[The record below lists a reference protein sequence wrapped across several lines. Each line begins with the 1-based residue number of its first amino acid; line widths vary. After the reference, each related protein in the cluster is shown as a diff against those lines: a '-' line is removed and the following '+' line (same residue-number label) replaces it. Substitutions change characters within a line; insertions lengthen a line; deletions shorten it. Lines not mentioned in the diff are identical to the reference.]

1 MHVYL
6 YYFLILRNRKLVKF
20 KNTNVFY
27 FVIISY
33 ILINAYV
40 LLFAKDMFYLFNALP
55 FAILIVLLAIFD
67 IEKIM
72 YLMVFSTPLAIS
84 LKELGYNDGLNL
96 SLPAEPLMI
105 GITLVYFLNE
115 LSHRVTDNK
124 ILRHPITILIFIQL
138 LWIIITTATSELP
151 IISIKFTLSRI
162 WFLTSCYFICTQFF
176 IRKKAIINHLMFY
189 AVALA
194 IVAIITT
201 IKHSSYAFDEKIAD
215 WIVSP
220 FYNDHTAYGA
230 ALAMYIPV
238 VFGMMFMKSIAK
250 PVKVFCFIL
259 LSIFL
264 ISIIVSFARAGWLS
278 LVVSLVVLF
287 TLLLKIKFRT
297 ILFSIIGAVILFVS
311 FQTEVLMI
319 LGRNNTDSD
328 GDITANIESMS
339 NISTDASNL
348 ERLNRWSCALQMFEE
363 KPILGF
369 GPGTYQFLYAPFQKS
384 SLKTIISTNFGDK
397 GNAHSEYLGPLSEQG
412 LIGFLIVIAIVLTVM
427 FLGYR
432 LVYTVKD
439 QSIKI
444 LTITILMGLS
454 TYFVH
459 GFLNNFL
466 DSDKAS
472 VPFWGFLAMLVCIDV
487 YLKDEIT
494 DNKGLV

>member
-1 MHVYL
+1 M
-6 YYFLILRNRKLVKF
+6 IKL
-20 KNTNVFY
+20 KNTYVFY

-40 LLFAKDMFYLFNALP
+40 LLFAKDMFYLFNLLP
-55 FAILIVLLAIFD
+55 FAILIILLAIFD

-72 YLMVFSTPLAIS
+72 YIMVFSTPLAIS
-84 LKELGYNDGLNL
+84 LKELGYNEGLNL

-105 GITLVYFLNE
+105 GITLIYFLNE
-115 LSHRVTDNK
+115 LSTGVTDK
-124 ILRHPITILIFIQL
+124 RILKHPITIIIFIQL
-138 LWIIITTATSELP
+138 LWIFITMLSSELP
-151 IISIKFTLSRI
+151 VISIKFILARL
-162 WFLTSCYFICTQFF
+162 WFLTSCYFICTELFKK
-176 IRKKAIINHLMFY
+176 KKAILYHLLFY

-194 IVAIITT
+194 IVAIITS
-201 IKHSSYAFDEKIAD
+201 IKHASYAFDEKIAD

-230 ALAMYIPV
+230 ALAMYIPLMC
-238 VFGMMFMKSIAK
+238 GILFMKNISK
-250 PVKVFCFIL
+250 FIKMLCLAL
-259 LSIFL
+259 LVIFI
-264 ISIIVSFARAGWLS
+264 ISIIISFARAGWLS
-278 LVVSLVVLF
+278 LVVSLAVLAS
-287 TLLLKIKFRT
+287 LLLKIKFRT
-297 ILFSIIGAVILFVS
+297 ILFTIIGAVVIFLS
-311 FQTEVLMI
+311 FQAEVLMI

-363 KPILGF
+363 RPVLGF

-384 SLKTIISTNFGDK
+384 SQKTIISTNFGDK
-397 GNAHSEYLGPLSEQG
+397 GNAHSEYLGPLCEQG
-412 LIGFLIVIAIVLTVM
+412 LLGALIVVALVLAVM

-439 QSIKI
+439 KSMRV
-444 LTITILMGLS
+444 LTIAVLMGMS

-466 DSDKAS
+466 DTDKAS
-472 VPFWGFLAMLVCIDV
+472 VPFWGFLAILVCIDV
-487 YLKDEIT
+487 YYKDEQPEGEKLI
-494 DNKGLV
+494 

>member
-1 MHVYL
+1 MT
-6 YYFLILRNRKLVKF
+6 KL
-20 KNTNVFY
+20 KNTYVFY
-27 FVIISY
+27 FVVISY

-40 LLFAKDMFYLFNALP
+40 LIFKKDMFYVYNLLP
-55 FAILIVLLAIFD
+55 AVVLVLLLAIFD

-84 LKELGYNDGLNL
+84 LKELGLSDGLNL

-105 GITLVYFLNE
+105 GITLIYFLNE
-115 LSHRVTDNK
+115 ISSGITPKR
-124 ILRHPITILIFIQL
+124 ILRHPITMIIFLQMGWIFVTLLTSQL
-138 LWIIITTATSELP
+138 P
-151 IISIKFTLSRI
+151 VISIKFLLART
-162 WFLTSCYFICTQFF
+162 WFLVSCYFICTQLF
-176 IRKKAIINHLMFY
+176 KKQEAIIKHLLFY

-201 IKHSSYAFDEKIAD
+201 YKHAAFAFDEKIAD

-238 VFGMMFMKSIAK
+238 ICGMLFMKNISFYL
-250 PVKVFCFIL
+250 KVLCTAL
-259 LSIFL
+259 LLIFV
-264 ISIIVSFARAGWLS
+264 ISIIVSYARAGWLS
-278 LVVSLVVLF
+278 LVVSVAVLVS
-287 TLLLKIKFRT
+287 LLLKIKFRT
-297 ILFSIIGAVILFVS
+297 ILLTLIAGLVIFFS

-328 GDITANIESMS
+328 GDFTANIESMS
-339 NISTDASNL
+339 NISTDVSNM
-348 ERLNRWSCALQMFEE
+348 ERLNRWNCAIEMFKD
-363 KPILGF
+363 KPVFGF
-369 GPGTYQFLYAPFQKS
+369 GPGTYQFLYAPYQKS
-384 SLKTIISTNFGDK
+384 SMKTVISTNLGEK

-412 LIGFLIVIAIVLTVM
+412 FLGALIVVIMVFAVM

-439 QSIKI
+439 RSLKI
-444 LTITILMGLS
+444 LTICILMGLS

-466 DSDKAS
+466 DTDKAS
-472 VPFWGFLAMLVCIDV
+472 VPFWGFVAMLVCIDV
-487 YLKDEIT
+487 YHRDSEEQQKL
-494 DNKGLV
+494 L

>member
-1 MHVYL
+1 M
-6 YYFLILRNRKLVKF
+6 IKL
-20 KNTNVFY
+20 KNTYVFY

-40 LLFAKDMFYLFNALP
+40 LLFAKDMFYLFNLLP
-55 FAILIVLLAIFD
+55 FAILIILLAVFD

-72 YLMVFSTPLAIS
+72 YIMVFSTPLAIS
-84 LKELGYNDGLNL
+84 LKELGYNEGLNL

-105 GITLVYFLNE
+105 GITLIYFLNE
-115 LSHRVTDNK
+115 LSTGVTDK
-124 ILRHPITILIFIQL
+124 RILKHPITIIIFIQL
-138 LWIIITTATSELP
+138 LWIFITMLSSELP
-151 IISIKFTLSRI
+151 VISIKFILSRL
-162 WFLTSCYFICTQFF
+162 WFLTSCYFICTELFKK
-176 IRKKAIINHLMFY
+176 KKAILYHLLFY

-201 IKHSSYAFDEKIAD
+201 VKHASYAFDEKIAD

-238 VFGMMFMKSIAK
+238 MCGILFMKNVSK
-250 PVKVFCFIL
+250 LVKMLCFGL
-259 LSIFL
+259 LVIFI
-264 ISIIVSFARAGWLS
+264 ISIIISFARAGWLS
-278 LVVSLVVLF
+278 LVVSLAVLAS
-287 TLLLKIKFRT
+287 LLLKIKFRT
-297 ILFSIIGAVILFVS
+297 ILFTIIGAVVIFLS
-311 FQTEVLMI
+311 FQAEVLMI

-363 KPILGF
+363 RPVLGF

-384 SLKTIISTNFGDK
+384 SQKTIISTNFGDK
-397 GNAHSEYLGPLSEQG
+397 GNAHSEYLGPLCEQG
-412 LIGFLIVIAIVLTVM
+412 LLGALIVVALVLAVM

-439 QSIKI
+439 KSMRV
-444 LTITILMGLS
+444 LTIAVLMGMS

-466 DSDKAS
+466 DTDKAS
-472 VPFWGFLAMLVCIDV
+472 VPFWGFLAILVCIDV
-487 YLKDEIT
+487 YYKDEHVEEEKLI
-494 DNKGLV
+494 

>member
-1 MHVYL
+1 
-6 YYFLILRNRKLVKF
+6 
-20 KNTNVFY
+20 
-27 FVIISY
+27 
-33 ILINAYV
+33 
-40 LLFAKDMFYLFNALP
+40 MFYVFNLLP
-55 FAILIVLLAIFD
+55 LAILIVLLAIFD

-72 YLMVFSTPLAIS
+72 YIMVFSTPLAIS
-84 LKELGYNDGLNL
+84 LKELGYNEGLNL

-105 GITLVYFLNE
+105 GITLIYLLNK
-115 LSHRVTDNK
+115 LSNTVDSK
-124 ILRHPITILIFIQL
+124 QIYKHPITVIIFIQV
-138 LWIIITTATSELP
+138 LWIVVTTITSELP
-151 IISIKFTLSRI
+151 IISIKFLLSRI
-162 WFLTSCYFICTQFF
+162 WFLTSCYFICTELFKK
-176 IRKKAIINHLMFY
+176 KKAIIYHLLFY

-201 IKHSSYAFDEKIAD
+201 IKHAGYAFDEKIAD

-238 VFGMMFMKSIAK
+238 MFGMLFMKNISTTL
-250 PVKVFCFIL
+250 KVLCFAL
-259 LSIFL
+259 LAIFL

-278 LVVSLVVLF
+278 LVVSLMVLV
-287 TLLLKIKFRT
+287 TLWFKIKFRT
-297 ILFSIIGAVILFVS
+297 LLFTIIGAAIVFIS
-311 FQTEVLMI
+311 FKTEVLMV

-363 KPILGF
+363 KPVVGF

-412 LIGFLIVIAIVLTVM
+412 LFGFLIVFALVLSVM

-439 QSIKI
+439 KSIRI
-444 LTITILMGLS
+444 LTITLIMGLS

-466 DSDKAS
+466 DNDKAS
-472 VPFWGFLAMLVCIDV
+472 VPFWGFLAMLVCIDL
-487 YLKDEIT
+487 YFKDEKP
-494 DNKGLV
+494 DENEVLV

>member
-1 MHVYL
+1 
-6 YYFLILRNRKLVKF
+6 LIKL
-20 KNTNVFY
+20 KNTYVFY

-40 LLFAKDMFYLFNALP
+40 LLFAKDMFYLFNLLP
-55 FAILIVLLAIFD
+55 FFILIVLLAVFD

-72 YLMVFSTPLAIS
+72 YIMVFSTPLAIS
-84 LKELGYNDGLNL
+84 LKELGLNDGLNL

-105 GITLVYFLNE
+105 GITFIYFLNE
-115 LSHRVTDNK
+115 LNSGFTNSR
-124 ILRHPITILIFIQL
+124 ILKHPITVIIIVQLIWILI
-138 LWIIITTATSELP
+138 TTITSELP
-151 IISIKFTLSRI
+151 IISMKFILARI
-162 WFLTSCYFICTQFF
+162 WFLTSCYFICTELF
-176 IRKKAIINHLMFY
+176 KKQRAIINHLLFY
-189 AVALA
+189 SIALA

-201 IKHSSYAFDEKIAD
+201 IKHSAYAFDEKIAD

-238 VFGMMFMKSIAK
+238 MCGMLFMKNIS
-250 PVKVFCFIL
+250 KVIKIVCFIL
-259 LSIFL
+259 LTIFL

-278 LVVSLVVLF
+278 LVVSLAVLVS
-287 TLLLKIKFRT
+287 LLLKIKFRT
-297 ILFSIIGAVILFVS
+297 ILLTIIGTVVIFMS
-311 FQTEVLMI
+311 FQTEILMV

-363 KPILGF
+363 KPFLGF
-369 GPGTYQFLYAPFQKS
+369 GPGTYQFLYAPYQKS

-397 GNAHSEYLGPLSEQG
+397 GNAHSEYLGRLLGS
-412 LIGFLIVIAIVLTVM
+412 LIVIVLVFAVM

-439 QSIKI
+439 KSIKI

-466 DSDKAS
+466 DTDKAS

-487 YLKDEIT
+487 YFKDYTFTENEKLI
-494 DNKGLV
+494 

>member
-1 MHVYL
+1 M
-6 YYFLILRNRKLVKF
+6 IKL
-20 KNTNVFY
+20 KNTYVFY

-40 LLFAKDMFYLFNALP
+40 LLFAKDMFYLFNMLP
-55 FAILIVLLAIFD
+55 FAILIILLAIFD

-72 YLMVFSTPLAIS
+72 YIMVFSTPLAIS
-84 LKELGYNDGLNL
+84 LKELGYNEGLNL
-96 SLPAEPLMI
+96 SLPSEPLMI
-105 GITLVYFLNE
+105 GITLIYFLNE
-115 LSHRVTDNK
+115 LSSGVTDK
-124 ILRHPITILIFIQL
+124 RILKHPITIIIFIQL
-138 LWIIITTATSELP
+138 FWIFITTVTSELP
-151 IISIKFTLSRI
+151 IISMKFILARI
-162 WFLTSCYFICTQFF
+162 WFLTSCYFICTQLFK
-176 IRKKAIINHLMFY
+176 KKAAIIYHLLFY
-189 AVALA
+189 AIALA

-238 VFGMMFMKSIAK
+238 MCGLLFMKNIST
-250 PVKVFCFIL
+250 PVKVFCFAL
-259 LSIFL
+259 LTIFL

-278 LVVSLVVLF
+278 LVVALAVLIS
-287 TLLLKIKFRT
+287 LLLKIKFRT
-297 ILFSIIGAVILFVS
+297 ILFTIIGTVFIFLS
-311 FQTEVLMI
+311 FQTEILMI

-348 ERLNRWSCALQMFEE
+348 ERLNRWSCALQMFED
-363 KPILGF
+363 KPVLGF
-369 GPGTYQFLYAPFQKS
+369 GPGTYQFLYAPYQKS

-397 GNAHSEYLGPLSEQG
+397 GNAHSEYLGPLAEQG
-412 LIGFLIVIAIVLTVM
+412 FLGFLIVVVLVFAVM

-432 LVYTVKD
+432 LVYTVKNK
-439 QSIKI
+439 SIKI
-444 LTITILMGLS
+444 LTITLLMGMS

-466 DSDKAS
+466 DTDKAS
-472 VPFWGFLAMLVCIDV
+472 VPFWGFLAMLVCIDI
-487 YLKDEIT
+487 YFKDEQKENEKLI
-494 DNKGLV
+494 

>member
-1 MHVYL
+1 M
-6 YYFLILRNRKLVKF
+6 IKL
-20 KNTNVFY
+20 KNTYVFY

-40 LLFAKDMFYLFNALP
+40 LVFNKNMFYLYNLLP
-55 FAILIVLLAIFD
+55 AIILIFLLAIFD

-84 LKELGYNDGLNL
+84 LKEMGLSEGLNL

-105 GITLVYFLNE
+105 GITLIYFLNE
-115 LSHRVTDNK
+115 ISSGITPKR
-124 ILRHPITILIFIQL
+124 ILRHPITIIIFIQMAWIFITL
-138 LWIIITTATSELP
+138 LTSELP
-151 IISIKFTLSRI
+151 VISTKFLLART
-162 WFLTSCYFICTQFF
+162 WFLVSCYFMCTQLF
-176 IRKKAIINHLMFY
+176 KKQDAIIKHLLFY
-189 AVALA
+189 SVALA

-201 IKHSSYAFDEKIAD
+201 YKHAAFAFDEKIAD

-230 ALAMYIPV
+230 ALAMFIPV
-238 VFGMMFMKSIAK
+238 ICGMLFMKNISFYIKALCA
-250 PVKVFCFIL
+250 VLLFI
-259 LSIFL
+259 FVV
-264 ISIIVSFARAGWLS
+264 SIIVSYARAGWLS
-278 LVVSLVVLF
+278 LVVSLAVLL

-297 ILFSIIGAVILFVS
+297 ILITLGAGIIIFMS

-328 GDITANIESMS
+328 GDFAANIESMS
-339 NISTDASNL
+339 NISTDVSNM
-348 ERLNRWSCALQMFEE
+348 ERLNRWNCAIEMFKD
-363 KPILGF
+363 KPVFGF
-369 GPGTYQFLYAPFQKS
+369 GPGTYQFLYAPYQKS
-384 SLKTIISTNFGDK
+384 SMKTVISTNLGEK

-412 LIGFLIVIAIVLTVM
+412 LPGALIVVILVFGVM

-439 QSIKI
+439 RSLRI
-444 LTITILMGLS
+444 LTICILMGMS

-466 DSDKAS
+466 DTDKAS

-487 YLKDEIT
+487 YHKESEEQKKL
-494 DNKGLV
+494 L

>member
-1 MHVYL
+1 
-6 YYFLILRNRKLVKF
+6 LVKI
-20 KNTNVFY
+20 KNTYVFY

-40 LLFAKDMFYLFNALP
+40 LLFAKDMFYLFNMLP
-55 FAILIVLLAIFD
+55 LAILVILLAIFD

-84 LKELGYNDGLNL
+84 LKELGYNEGVNL

-105 GITLVYFLNE
+105 GITMIYFLNE
-115 LSHRVTDNK
+115 LSGGVTEK
-124 ILRHPITILIFIQL
+124 RILKHPITIIVFIQL
-138 LWIIITTATSELP
+138 FWILITTITSELP
-151 IISIKFTLSRI
+151 VISIKFTLARI
-162 WFLTSCYFICTQFF
+162 WFLTSCYFIATELFKK
-176 IRKKAIINHLMFY
+176 KKAIIYHLLFY

-194 IVAIITT
+194 IVALITT
-201 IKHSSYAFDEKIAD
+201 YKHAGYAFDEKIAD

-238 VFGMMFMKSIAK
+238 MAGIMLMKNISTL
-250 PVKVFCFIL
+250 VKILCFSL
-259 LSIFL
+259 LVIFL

-278 LVVSLVVLF
+278 LVVSLAVLVS
-287 TLLLKIKFRT
+287 LLLKIKFRT
-297 ILFSIIGAVILFVS
+297 ILFTLFGGIAIFML

-363 KPILGF
+363 KPVLGF

-384 SLKTIISTNFGDK
+384 SQKTIISTNFGDK

-412 LIGFLIVIAIVLTVM
+412 LIGALIVVALVLAVM

-439 QSIKI
+439 KSIKI
-444 LTITILMGLS
+444 LTISILMGMS

-466 DSDKAS
+466 DTDKAS

-487 YLKDEIT
+487 YYKDEQIEGE
-494 DNKGLV
+494 KLI

>member
-1 MHVYL
+1 
-6 YYFLILRNRKLVKF
+6 LIKL
-20 KNTNVFY
+20 KNTYVFY

-40 LLFAKDMFYLFNALP
+40 LLFAKDMFYLFNMLPLAALV
-55 FAILIVLLAIFD
+55 ILLAIFD

-84 LKELGYNDGLNL
+84 LKELGFNDGLNL

-105 GITLVYFLNE
+105 GMTLIYFLNE
-115 LSHRVTDNK
+115 LSSGVTDK
-124 ILRHPITILIFIQL
+124 RILKHPITIIIFIQL
-138 LWIIITTATSELP
+138 AWILVTTITSELP
-151 IISIKFTLSRI
+151 VISIKFMLARI
-162 WFLTSCYFICTQFF
+162 WFLTSCYFIATELFKK
-176 IRKKAIINHLMFY
+176 KKAIIYHLLFY

-194 IVAIITT
+194 IVALITT
-201 IKHSSYAFDEKIAD
+201 YKHYGYAFDEKIAD

-238 VFGMMFMKSIAK
+238 MVGIMLMKNISNF
-250 PVKVFCFIL
+250 VKVLCFSL
-259 LSIFL
+259 LVIFL

-278 LVVSLVVLF
+278 LVVSLAVLVS
-287 TLLLKIKFRT
+287 LLLKIKFRT
-297 ILFSIIGAVILFVS
+297 ILFTLIGGIIIFVS

-339 NISTDASNL
+339 NITTDASNL

-363 KPILGF
+363 KPVVGF

-384 SLKTIISTNFGDK
+384 SQKTIISTNFGDK

-412 LIGFLIVIAIVLTVM
+412 LIGALIVVALVFAVM

-432 LVYTVKD
+432 LVYSVKD
-439 QSIKI
+439 KSLKI
-444 LTITILMGLS
+444 LTITVLMGMS

-466 DSDKAS
+466 DTDKAS
-472 VPFWGFLAMLVCIDV
+472 VPFWGFLAILVCIDV
-487 YLKDEIT
+487 YYKDEQKQNDKLI
-494 DNKGLV
+494 